1 MVQSRGFESKD
12 KACLVPTVSAEQ
24 EFHHY
29 MNLTDY
35 GRILLR
41 RGWIVLL
48 LAFLAAGA
56 AYFLSTRQTPVYRAI
71 QKVLIQPSRTDLSL
85 TESSRQL
92 LNSYRSLM
100 DSTFVAAKVIDN
112 LQLDMTPQAL
122 KADVE
127 VVASAIDLGIEIS
140 ADSTDPGLAARI
152 AQEWGEQLVDYRNV
166 ENQKVRRE
174 DQVNAT
180 LQDNPQPAL
189 LAPRPAINALAGGI
203 LGILIGAIV
212 VFVMEYRESSVI
224 RRREDLE
231 RMMGIPVLAA
241 IPE

>member
-1 MVQSRGFESKD
+1 
-12 KACLVPTVSAEQ
+12 
-24 EFHHY
+24 

-48 LAFLAAGA
+48 LALLAAGS
-56 AYFLSTRQTPVYRAI
+56 AYFLSTRMTPVYRCI

-100 DSTFVAAKVIDN
+100 DSTFVAARVIDN
-112 LQLDMTPQAL
+112 LQLDMTPPDL

-127 VVASAIDLGIEIS
+127 VASSAIDLGIEIS
-140 ADSTDPGLAARI
+140 ADATDVAIAGRV
-152 AQEWGEQLVDYRNV
+152 AQEWGQQLVDYRNV

-180 LQDNPQPAL
+180 LQDNPQCGL
-189 LAPRPAINALAGGI
+189 QAPRPGINALAGGI
-203 LGILIGAIV
+203 LGILIGAIL
-212 VFVMEYRESSVI
+212 VFVLEYLESSVI

-231 RMMGIPVLAA
+231 RALDIPVLAT
-241 IPE
+241 IPDEN